1 MAGLVALTFFPVL
14 EERPLSLMDALFT
27 SVSAVTLTG
36 LSTVSVSLFSRQ
48 GQWIMLVLMQT
59 GGIGI
64 LYFASRLLII
74 PGRSASRS
82 QHMMVRERWSEVNE
96 LAPKK
101 LTQNIILGVLSLEI
115 LGTTILYFLFSGNGV
130 DSPFFVSL
138 FHSVSALVNG
148 GFTTFTAGNLEL
160 LTTAPIAAALGILIL
175 LGRLGYVV
183 FAEVFQKTTH
193 KSHQWSLNVPV
204 SLIGTAVIIIL
215 GTGLYMFVGRNSNT
229 GFWTALM
236 RTINV
241 RTAGFSI
248 IDPAQSFPVARILS
262 MLLMFV
268 GGAAGSVTGGIK
280 ITAAVILVL
289 TAVKGYGT
297 EKRIILFRRR
307 ISVTAQSRTVLFFL
321 RAVGLAVTSILLL
334 ALTETVFNSTAGF
347 AFGDLV
353 FESVSAFTTSG
364 LSTGITTSL
373 SNAGKLI
380 LIATMITGRIGL
392 LLLVAQM
399 GRGPRS
405 KPEKVTHTI
414 YPEGEVLLG

>member
-1 MAGLVALTFFPVL
+1 MHTAQQVRPVLNGLNRNTGMEIISECVYANPAVRVFIFYSSLILAGLVALTFFPVL

-193 KSHQWSLNVPV
+193 KSHQW
-204 SLIGTAVIIIL
+204 
-215 GTGLYMFVGRNSNT
+215 
-229 GFWTALM
+229 
-236 RTINV
+236 
-241 RTAGFSI
+241 
-248 IDPAQSFPVARILS
+248 RILHKVFLS
-262 MLLMFV
+262 HEF
-268 GGAAGSVTGGIK
+268 
-280 ITAAVILVL
+280 
-289 TAVKGYGT
+289 
-297 EKRIILFRRR
+297 FRC
-307 ISVTAQSRTVLFFL
+307 F
-321 RAVGLAVTSILLL
+321 
-334 ALTETVFNSTAGF
+334 
-347 AFGDLV
+347 
-353 FESVSAFTTSG
+353 
-364 LSTGITTSL
+364 
-373 SNAGKLI
+373 
-380 LIATMITGRIGL
+380 
-392 LLLVAQM
+392 
-399 GRGPRS
+399 
-405 KPEKVTHTI
+405 
-414 YPEGEVLLG
+414 